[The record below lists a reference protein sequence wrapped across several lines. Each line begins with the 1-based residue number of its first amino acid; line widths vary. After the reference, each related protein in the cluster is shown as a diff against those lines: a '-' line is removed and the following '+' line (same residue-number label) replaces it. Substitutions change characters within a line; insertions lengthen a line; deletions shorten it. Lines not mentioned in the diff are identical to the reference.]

1 MNMKRNS
8 QARVAQE
15 AAQFMVD
22 GVESEYLH
30 AKERAMMMLGLTN
43 MDRMPSNREVRQW
56 IGRLAKL
63 EIGEEEVK
71 RRVRAMREIAVA
83 IMAELDDFDPFLIGS
98 TLSGEIREN
107 SDIDLHVYAD
117 NFETIKDVLES
128 AGYEE
133 IEEEHIENR
142 KGHFVHLKW
151 YEGAYPVE
159 ITIIPV
165 SERAVIPMSSVT
177 NKPMKRAD
185 LTAVQRLLVT
195 ALLTLL
201 TAVSIGSQ
209 LTLPALAANLFTE
222 GVSAFGEKN
231 YALALTKL
239 ALYLKT
245 NPRDANAHYY
255 LASTYHHLNRIEEAK
270 RQYTYILTAFPGTQA
285 SSYSAEGLT
294 RLSAAALKTPAA
306 TAVVTNTYQDPDED
320 RVPLRRGP
328 GGHLIVRAQVNGKP
342 LEMLFDT
349 GASTTCVTLDA
360 WRRLGNQVPTGGAT
374 DFVHG
379 VGGKVGVW
387 KRDAEFALGK
397 FKRNLTVTILPEMM
411 GENGL
416 VGQNFFQDLQYN
428 LSGNADYIH
437 IFAKGSQT
445 ASRSIPMNTI
455 DIPFTKVGNN
465 LMVDVLINGKPCQMF
480 FDTGASGVLVDS
492 MTAAMLN
499 LHPTGEYMVGQM
511 GGVGAKSSVY
521 YFNVESIALG
531 DVVKRN
537 IRIGVG
543 GAGVC
548 LLGQDF
554 FKDRRYVIDNEKQCI
569 RFFR

>member
-1 MNMKRNS
+1 MKRNS

-71 RRVRAMREIAVA
+71 RRVRAMREIAAA

-117 NFETIKDVLES
+117 NFASIKDVLES

-185 LTAVQRLLVT
+185 LTAVQRLLT
-195 ALLTLL
+195 TTLLTLL
-201 TAVSIGSQ
+201 FALSVSSQ

-245 NPRDANAHYY
+245 NPGDANAHYY

-285 SSYSAEGLT
+285 STYSAEGLT
-294 RLSAAALKTPAA
+294 RLSTAPLRTAAV
-306 TAVVTNTYQDPDED
+306 AVANNYQDPDED
-320 RVPLRRGP
+320 RVTLRRVHN
-328 GGHLIVRAQVNGKP
+328 HLIVATKINGKN
-342 LEMLFDT
+342 LDMAFDT
-349 GASTTCVTLDA
+349 GAETTCVTLDA
-360 WRRLGNQVPTGGAT
+360 WRRLGYPAPTDKPSGMSSGIGGLSPM
-374 DFVHG
+374 
-379 VGGKVGVW
+379 W
-387 KRDAEFALGK
+387 SREAEVTVGK
-397 FKRNLTVTILPEMM
+397 FKRTLPLNILKDMPVD
-411 GENGL
+411 GL
-416 VGQNFFQDLQYN
+416 IGQNFFQDLQYN

-437 IFAKGSQT
+437 IFAKGSQR
-445 ASRSIPMNTI
+445 ASRSVPMNTI
-455 DIPFTKVGNN
+455 DIPFTKSGNN
-465 LMVDVLINGKPCQMF
+465 MLVTVKINGMPCEMF
-480 FDTGASGVLVDS
+480 FDTGASFTLLDPMVFRQMHLK
-492 MTAAMLN
+492 
-499 LHPTGEYMVGQM
+499 PTGDVYDMKMSGA
-511 GGVGAKSSVY
+511 GGGSTGIAFKI
-521 YFNVESIALG
+521 ESISLG
-531 DVVKRN
+531 DVVKRDFMLT
-537 IRIGVG
+537 VG
-543 GAGVC
+543 GPGIS

-554 FKDRRYVIDNEKQCI
+554 FKDHRYVIDNEKRYI